1 MAGVYADIPG
11 TRFALDQDG
20 SIANFRNISTGS
32 AWVNVTSS
40 LSSVLDTGNEDFID
54 ITGVGE
60 DQTWE
65 LALGFPEPRTINGV
79 FLASAAGAGGT
90 NSNTYYYSTDT
101 TDGTDGTWTTFTGP
115 NWIDSSGP
123 FKPYYRANLT
133 AFGPLTNVRG
143 IRWRQGH
150 ANNFASWHRAYCLH
164 VYGSRP
170 TTGVDRLAFWHP
182 TSDQALTAAY
192 LDFGDHAQGTS
203 TTRQL
208 RLKNISGSLSANDI
222 TITVNDTDNE
232 FNGNL
237 QLSLDNA
244 TYMNSINIGNLGAG
258 VISNVIYVRR
268 TVLAAETATQ
278 RSARLLANA
287 VSWS

>member
-1 MAGVYADIPG
+1 MAGVYTDIPG

-20 SIANFRNISTGS
+20 SVANFRNISTGGG
-32 AWVNVTSS
+32 WINVTSS
-40 LSSVLDTGNEDFID
+40 LGSALDTLTEDFID
-54 ITGVGE
+54 LTTITE

-65 LALGFPEPRTINGV
+65 FAVGFPEPRTINGI

-115 NWIDSSGP
+115 NWIDSVGP
-123 FKPYYRANLT
+123 LKPYYRSSLA
-133 AFGPLTNVRG
+133 AFGPLTNIKG

-150 ANNFASWHRAYCLH
+150 ANNFSSWHRIYCLH
-164 VYGSRP
+164 IYGSRP
-170 TTGVDRLAFWHP
+170 LTSVDRLAFWHP

-192 LDFGDHAQGTS
+192 LDFGDHPQGTS
-203 TTRQL
+203 TIRQF
-208 RLKNISGSLSANDI
+208 RLKNISGSLTADNI
-222 TITVNDTDNE
+222 TLSVSDTDNE

-237 QLSLDNA
+237 LVSLDNI
-244 TYMNSINIGNLGAG
+244 TYLASVNIGALAAGA
-258 VISNVIYVRR
+258 ISGTLYVRR
-268 TVLAAETATQ
+268 TVGAAETATQ

-287 VSWS
+287 ATWS